1 MLAMKFSHFSLF
13 ILALTCSFYPVSAAE
28 VPTVV
33 VVYPDVGAPYRESFE
48 EILSGIAKRVPA
60 YRIMVSAPGSG
71 VELLHQYSPSH
82 IIALGRGGKTEALLA
97 ASKANVTC
105 AALVYPDR
113 DCPAATFGLLPDPAV
128 LFARL
133 KWLNPASKRIF
144 VVYTA
149 SQNGW
154 QLPLARAAATARNL
168 ELLAV
173 EVNDS
178 RSAVEAYKKFFANA
192 DAATDA
198 VWMLPDSNSGESS
211 AVVPLV
217 LTEAWRRDVTV
228 FSSAVEHVRRGAL
241 FSVIPNFSEYG
252 YAVADA
258 ALRPGQRNELVTLK
272 QFRYIVNTRAAQ
284 HLRLSAAEVAAFE
297 VVTPRP

>member
-1 MLAMKFSHFSLF
+1 MKFSHCSL
-13 ILALTCSFYPVSAAE
+13 IVVALTCCFNPVSAAE

-33 VVYPDVGAPYRESFE
+33 VVYPDVSSPYRESFE
-48 EILSGIAKRVPA
+48 EILSGIGKRTPA
-60 YRIMVSAPGSG
+60 YRVVVSAPGSG
-71 VELLHQYSPSH
+71 VELLRQYSPSH

-133 KWLNPASKRIF
+133 KMLNPASKRVF

-154 QLPLARAAATARNL
+154 QLPLARAAAAARNL
-168 ELLAV
+168 ELPAV
-173 EVNDS
+173 EVTDS
-178 RSAVEAYKKFFANA
+178 KTAVEAYKKFFANA
-192 DAATDA
+192 DASTDA
-198 VWMLPDSNSGESS
+198 VWMLPDSNSSESS

-217 LTEAWRRDVTV
+217 LTEAWRRDVMV
-228 FSSAVEHVRRGAL
+228 FSSALEHVRRGAL
-241 FSVIPNFSEYG
+241 FSVIPNFADYG

-258 ALRPGQRNELVTLK
+258 ALRSNQRNELLTLK

-284 HLRLSAAEVAAFE
+284 HLRLSAAEVAAFD

>member
-1 MLAMKFSHFSLF
+1 MVAMKFNHFSLF
-13 ILALTCSFYPVSAAE
+13 IFALTCCFYPVSAAE

-33 VVYPDVGAPYRESFE
+33 VVYPDVSSPYRESFE
-48 EILSGIAKRVPA
+48 EILSGIAKRTPA
-60 YRIMVSAPGSG
+60 YRVVVSTPGSG
-71 VELLHQYSPSH
+71 VELLRQYSPSH

-128 LFARL
+128 LFTRL
-133 KWLNPASKRIF
+133 KLLSPASKRVF
-144 VVYTA
+144 VVYTV

-154 QLPLARAAATARNL
+154 QLPLARAAAAARNL

-178 RSAVEAYKKFFANA
+178 RTAVEAYKRFFANA

-198 VWMLPDSNSGESS
+198 VWMLPDSNSSESS

-217 LTEAWRRDVTV
+217 LTEAWRRDVMV

-241 FSVIPNFSEYG
+241 FSVIPNFSDYG

-258 ALRPGQRNELVTLK
+258 ALRPNQRNELLTLK

-284 HLRLSAAEVAAFE
+284 HLRVSAADVAAFD